1 MAFESQF
8 IPVSELQDFLAE
20 ARKRYAYGLEVDHED
35 REEAKEDARFEL
47 GGLNQWDK
55 AAIDARSDPKY
66 PRPILTEN
74 RIHVFAQQV
83 INDGRQ
89 SKPSVVITAGD
100 RGDPKTAE
108 VIQSWIRQIEYDSDA
123 DIAYDT
129 AREHQ
134 VVSGRGW
141 YRITTQFATRRP
153 SKSGGDLQAQVPRF
167 EPINNQFSI
176 VWDPSAKRYDKADA
190 DWLFCVGVIS
200 KDTHKR
206 KYGKSDMN
214 SGASFVPADGAET
227 WVGLGPHNE
236 DLLEVEY
243 WKRTHTPRV
252 LCELQSGAIVWQDE
266 IQPAGQVAPGGAIY
280 DEDPIVDQRVEDFIT
295 VQQFILDAE
304 GIRGETEWT
313 CEEVPFIPVFGIEK
327 IVDGKARR
335 SGLIRPGK
343 TPQRLINLTVSNI
356 AELTAQIP
364 KSPYMLAEGQAVNH
378 EDEWETINTIP
389 RAYIQYKQVGLGG
402 SFAPPPQRIISE
414 PPIQALIALLNQS
427 TDALKASMGI
437 FDASLGAQSNET
449 AGIAIESRKRE
460 ADNCNFHFHDNEE
473 RSRKSAGRKL
483 LELLANLNQG
493 VTVVA
498 IRSVDGKT
506 KQVPINQEY
515 QDEDG
520 KNLIH
525 VIDPDAYGVSVSSGP
540 SYSSARR
547 ESFGKMTQMAQAWP
561 QLLQVGGDIVLRNSD
576 MPGAEDLADR
586 IEKTLPPGLA
596 PKKEGEPAPLAPEV
610 QQMME
615 QGKQTITQLTQT
627 VHELQDQLD
636 SKQPDIAARIKIAQ
650 INAETARLQIQ
661 AELDIARLNAGVK
674 TAINEM
680 QADMAGLK
688 HSIDTAHS
696 DTELS
701 VQTAQA
707 DADRQASLAGTPPLP
722 GGAAPEPGASESEQG
737 ETA

>member
-8 IPVSELQDFLAE
+8 IPAAELQDFLAE

-47 GGLNQWDK
+47 GGLAQWDK

-89 SKPSVVITAGD
+89 SKPSIVITAGD
-100 RGDPKTAE
+100 RGDHKTAE

-134 VVSGRGW
+134 VISGRGW
-141 YRITTQFATRRP
+141 YRLNTQFATRKP
-153 SKSGGDLQAQVPRF
+153 TKSGGSLVTQVPRF

-176 VWDPSAKRYDKADA
+176 VWDPSAKKYDKSDS
-190 DWLFCVGVIS
+190 DWMFCVGVTS
-200 KDTHKR
+200 KEKHR
-206 KYGKSDMN
+206 NKYGKSDLN
-214 SGASFVPADGAET
+214 GETAFVPADGAET
-227 WVGLGPHNE
+227 WVGLGTHGE
-236 DLLEVEY
+236 DLLVVEY
-243 WKRTHTPRV
+243 WRRTHTKRT
-252 LCELQSGAIVWQDE
+252 LCELASGAIVWQDE
-266 IQPAGQVAPGGAIY
+266 IQPAGQPAPGGAVY
-280 DEDPIVDQRVEDFIT
+280 DEDPIVDQRVEDFVT
-295 VQQFILDAE
+295 VQQFILDADA
-304 GIRGETEWT
+304 ILGEYEWT
-313 CEEVPFIPVFGIEK
+313 CEEIPFIPVFGIEK

-378 EDEWETINTIP
+378 EAEWETINTIP
-389 RAYIQYKQVGLGG
+389 RAYIQYRQVGIGG

-414 PPIQALIALLNQS
+414 PPIQALISLLNQS

-449 AGIAIESRKRE
+449 AGIAIQARQRE

-483 LELLANLNQG
+483 LALLANLNQG
-493 VTVVA
+493 ATVIT
-498 IRSVDGKT
+498 IRAVDGKT

-515 QDEDG
+515 QDEEG
-520 KNLIH
+520 ATHIH
-525 VIDPDAYGVSVSSGP
+525 VIDPEAYGVSVSSGP

-547 ESFGKMTQMAQAWP
+547 ESFGKMTQMAQSWP

-586 IEKTLPPGLA
+586 IEKTLPPGLV
-596 PKKEGEPAPLAPEV
+596 PQKEGGPPPIAPEV

-615 QGKQTITQLTQT
+615 QGKQTIMQLTQN

-674 TAINEM
+674 TAIADM
-680 QADMAGLK
+680 QADVAGLK
-688 HSIDTAHS
+688 HSIDTAHAES
-696 DTELS
+696 ALE

-707 DADRQASLAGTPPLP
+707 DADRQASIDAAPPSP
-722 GGAAPEPGASESEQG
+722 GGAAPEPGAPEPAQG